1 MPDAI
6 AENRMM
12 GMRRLALR
20 MTLLCLPLAGCSSGG
35 ESMTLLVS
43 PGKYEY
49 YNCEQLSGARKAM
62 VARQQELKGLIE
74 QAERGTGGAFV
85 SAIAYRSDYEQQ
97 NQEVRV
103 IDATAREKD
112 CLTTATW
119 RSNAVIQ

>member
-20 MTLLCLPLAGCSSGG
+20 MTLLCIPVTACSSGG
-35 ESMTLLVS
+35 EVTLLVN
-43 PGKYEY
+43 PGTYQY
-49 YNCEQLSGARKAM
+49 HNCEQLSAARKA
-62 VARQQELKGLIE
+62 VLTRRDELKGLIE

-85 SAIAYRSDYEQQ
+85 GAVVYRSDYEQQ
-97 NQEVRV
+97 LQMVRV